1 MDGTPNMADL
11 FGKMAD
17 MQKRMADTQARLAEE
32 KVTAEA
38 GGGMVAVTADGT
50 GRIVSIKIEK
60 TVVDPEDTEML
71 EDLVVAGVNKA
82 LEEAEGIKQRK
93 MQEAASTMLPP
104 GLDLGAMG
112 GGGGF
117 PGL

>member
-17 MQKRMADTQARLAEE
+17 MQQRVADAQAKLAEE
-32 KVTAEA
+32 RVTAEA
-38 GGGMVAVTADGT
+38 GGGMVTVTADGT
-50 GRIVSIKIEK
+50 GRVVSIKIEPDA
-60 TVVDPEDTEML
+60 VDPSDLELL

-82 LEEAEGIKQRK
+82 IEEAEAVKARK
-93 MQEAASTMLPP
+93 MQEAASSMLPP
-104 GLDLGAMG
+104 GFDLGNAG
-112 GGGGF
+112 I

>member
-1 MDGTPNMADL
+1 MADL

-17 MQKRMADTQARLAEE
+17 MQQRMADTQARLAEE
-32 KVTAEA
+32 RVTAEA

-50 GRIVSIKIEK
+50 GRVVSIKVERE
-60 TVVDPEDTEML
+60 VVNPDDMEML
-71 EDLVVAGVNKA
+71 EDLIVAGVNKA
-82 LEEAEGIKQRK
+82 LDEAKAVQQRK

-104 GLDLGAMG
+104 GLDLGALG
-112 GGGGF
+112 GGGI

>member
-17 MQKRMADTQARLAEE
+17 MQQRVADTQSKLAEE
-32 KVTAEA
+32 RVTAEA

-50 GRIVSIKIEK
+50 GRVVSITIDPDA
-60 TVVDPEDTEML
+60 VDPDDLELL

-82 LEEAEGIKQRK
+82 LEEAEAVKARK
-93 MQEAASTMLPP
+93 MQEAASSMLPP
-104 GLDLGAMG
+104 GMDLGGMG
-112 GGGGF
+112 L
-117 PGL
+117 PGM